1 MESSIYSL
9 IYSYFYPFLPQVTWS
24 KVFVSCNFVI
34 FRFKIFLI
42 VIVTEKPSLESVN
55 KVCIVLYGFTTLYT
69 FHPKKPVPGDPVEL
83 HNW

>member
-9 IYSYFYPFLPQVTWS
+9 IYSYFYPLLPQVTWS

-34 FRFKIFLI
+34 FRFKTFLI
-42 VIVTEKPSLESVN
+42 VIVTEKPSLGSVN

-69 FHPKKPVPGDPVEL
+69 FYPKETCSRGPC
-83 HNW
+83 